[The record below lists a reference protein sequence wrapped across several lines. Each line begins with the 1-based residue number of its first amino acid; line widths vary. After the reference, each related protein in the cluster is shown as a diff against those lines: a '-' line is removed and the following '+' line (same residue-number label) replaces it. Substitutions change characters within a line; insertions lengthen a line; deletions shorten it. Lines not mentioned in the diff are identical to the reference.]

1 MRELRGT
8 MRIGAISRKGKRARR
23 CAHRSGRQ
31 VARRHHGTLL
41 HAEARGSSRGPVNPV
56 FSTSVAAPGWNP
68 ASTFIRLRHRKN
80 SLARHGRGA
89 EQGAETRTSRGVPFA
104 GRRRLSR
111 PARHLSTLR
120 TDGGRAQRSGGKGTA
135 ITLQV
140 YCDAPALETRTP
152 TASQRHRPRG
162 TRPRPS
168 AVRAAHCTE
177 STYGVVVARPSGTQR
192 AEKAALT
199 CDGAVK
205 YSFTTQHTKDETIRA
220 PPTRT
225 RHRRTPTLPHTRRAA
240 HGERGIRVNPHMNRA
255 KAAGQK
261 PMFAFFSK
269 ICEPAREPRKMPT
282 SIESRSAPVS
292 RDERRRGRSTACV
305 TQRRPCSPSRS
316 HGGPTPHARSD
327 WTML

>member
-1 MRELRGT
+1 MVRHDVFGRSARTNVSSGSSVPLKLRQAPW
-8 MRIGAISRKGKRARR
+8 RAPKSPNHIGAISRKGKRARR

-56 FSTSVAAPGWNP
+56 FGTSVAAPGWNP

-162 TRPRPS
+162 TRPRTPD
-168 AVRAAHCTE
+168 RT
-177 STYGVVVARPSGTQR
+177 
-192 AEKAALT
+192 
-199 CDGAVK
+199 
-205 YSFTTQHTKDETIRA
+205 A
-220 PPTRT
+220 PN
-225 RHRRTPTLPHTRRAA
+225 RRTVWSLPDPAAPNGRKKRR
-240 HGERGIRVNPHMNRA
+240 
-255 KAAGQK
+255 
-261 PMFAFFSK
+261 
-269 ICEPAREPRKMPT
+269 
-282 SIESRSAPVS
+282 
-292 RDERRRGRSTACV
+292 
-305 TQRRPCSPSRS
+305 
-316 HGGPTPHARSD
+316 
-327 WTML
+327 